1 MSWMSGPM
9 HPPIKTNSTKPLGSD
24 EIAEPADDLQ
34 QDDEQQEEDE
44 S

>member
-9 HPPIKTNSTKPLGSD
+9 FPPVESNSEINSTVPIGSD
-24 EIAEPADDLQ
+24 EIAEPSDDAEQ
-34 QDDEQQEEDE
+34 PDDEP

>member
-9 HPPIKTNSTKPLGSD
+9 FPPVESNSTVPIESD
-24 EIAEPADDLQ
+24 EIAEPSDDAEQ
-34 QDDEQQEEDE
+34 PDDEP